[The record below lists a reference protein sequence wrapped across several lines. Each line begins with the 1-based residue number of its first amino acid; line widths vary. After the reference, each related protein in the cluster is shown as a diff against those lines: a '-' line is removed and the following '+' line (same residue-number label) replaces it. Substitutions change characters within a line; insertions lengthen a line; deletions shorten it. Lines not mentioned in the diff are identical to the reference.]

1 MAFLLRATFRS
12 GMELMGS
19 GRVRASLPT
28 RPPTP
33 PAPTRVHL
41 GCPAVEDGRAR
52 RHPSQLQQPGPHS
65 GQGDRGRT
73 VWRLWRPWLTG
84 RPAGHS
90 VARGGKAESE
100 GTSNITV
107 TITAPGKGS
116 GSRPDPLTSGRNSSG
131 RARGPCVRSQGVTWR
146 GGGPASP
153 AHHASFWDQA
163 PGYGRQ
169 RRGRAPR
176 RPRAHPHG
184 FSPGTSF
191 TPAPTLVSC
200 GLQAGPSACLSSPRT
215 QMLLPPAPT
224 LHPPPPPP
232 Q

>member
-19 GRVRASLPT
+19 GPVRASLPT

-33 PAPTRVHL
+33 PAPTRMHL
-41 GCPAVEDGRAR
+41 GCPAVGDGRAR
-52 RHPSQLQQPGPHS
+52 RHPSQRQQPGPHS

-100 GTSNITV
+100 GTSNTV
-107 TITAPGKGS
+107 TITARGKGR

-153 AHHASFWDQA
+153 AHHTSFWDQA

-176 RPRAHPHG
+176 RPRAHPRG

-215 QMLLPPAPT
+215 QVLLPPPRLST
-224 LHPPPPPP
+224 PRPPPP

>member
-1 MAFLLRATFRS
+1 MGAHADIPPNSSSLGLTLGKGTEGGRFGGCGVPGSLDGRPGTVSREAGRRS
-12 GMELMGS
+12 RKE
-19 GRVRASLPT
+19 LPT
-28 RPPTP
+28 S
-33 PAPTRVHL
+33 
-41 GCPAVEDGRAR
+41 
-52 RHPSQLQQPGPHS
+52 PSPSPH
-65 GQGDRGRT
+65 R
-73 VWRLWRPWLTG
+73 
-84 RPAGHS
+84 
-90 VARGGKAESE
+90 
-100 GTSNITV
+100 
-107 TITAPGKGS
+107 GKGS

-131 RARGPCVRSQGVTWR
+131 RARGPCARSQGVTWR

-184 FSPGTSF
+184 FSPGTSL

-215 QMLLPPAPT
+215 QMLLPLAPT